1 MHRPLGLE
9 TGPTSKTSPGST
21 TRKPEPELSSKGPG
35 FYDEQKKQRGNSPQG
50 GKDPIRSLRC
60 GEQAPTGCMIAK
72 GHTSWIRSPETS
84 DHGQPLQ
91 KWHDLRARSQ
101 KIKTGMRHKAGVGM
115 RKPEE
120 QSKSCFSRHG
130 KQRKPDTWVIT
141 PTPAPSKPGS
151 KDKKEART
159 PVQPKAHRGHN
170 KLQRTS
176 GFQSAI
182 SGSKPPGSNTSSEV

>member
-1 MHRPLGLE
+1 
-9 TGPTSKTSPGST
+9 
-21 TRKPEPELSSKGPG
+21 
-35 FYDEQKKQRGNSPQG
+35 
-50 GKDPIRSLRC
+50 
-60 GEQAPTGCMIAK
+60 
-72 GHTSWIRSPETS
+72 
-84 DHGQPLQ
+84 
-91 KWHDLRARSQ
+91 
-101 KIKTGMRHKAGVGM
+101 MRRKAGVGM

-141 PTPAPSKPGS
+141 PTPAPSKPVEVVVLPRKAEYGPCEKENIPGSQGTPGPYASPRFKEETPGSPYDSKEEPPGSPIASEFHQRSQGLRKNLRVPMWPQGS

-176 GFQSAI
+176 GYNQRSPDLNLRFQH
-182 SGSKPPGSNTSSEV
+182 